1 MDIEKLKSSHHNLRI
16 EVTVNIRQRTD
27 LEHPFLYRSVS
38 LLLVE
43 GVSKCFSEVHG
54 YEYVRRNG
62 TAYLIAF
69 YLQTAI

>member
-43 GVSKCFSEVHG
+43 GVKTFSEVHW
-54 YEYVRRNG
+54 YV
-62 TAYLIAF
+62 TPKWDSFFIAF
-69 YLQTAI
+69 YWQTAI